1 MTARLL
7 KFAVPKL
14 LKFVAKNPVVAAAIG
29 VVGGAAIGGIMQSKT
44 QSNDPDAPEGR
55 TQLEDTMDYGGVTG
69 DPVAGAFETGG
80 LVPFKGDDS
89 NLPKEQKEQ
98 KKGNPLLNL
107 LGMTPTGMAL
117 KGAASLG

>member
-14 LKFVAKNPVVAAAIG
+14 LKFVAKNPVAAAAIG

-89 NLPKEQKEQ
+89 NLPKEQQGTRER
-98 KKGNPLLNL
+98 
-107 LGMTPTGMAL
+107 
-117 KGAASLG
+117 